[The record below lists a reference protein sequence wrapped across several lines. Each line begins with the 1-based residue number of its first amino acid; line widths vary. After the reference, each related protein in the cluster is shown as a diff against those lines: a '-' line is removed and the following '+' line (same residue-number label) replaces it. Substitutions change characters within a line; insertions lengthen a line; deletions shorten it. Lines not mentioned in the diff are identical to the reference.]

1 MKRRFGFLLVVAL
14 AVVAL
19 SATAVLA
26 APKVVKI
33 GFLNPLSGKD
43 ADAGQQDLN
52 AARLA
57 VDDINKAGGIK
68 SLGGAKVELVVADTT
83 SDPKQATSVAERL
96 FSAGGLAGAVGT
108 GISGLTM
115 PIQPLAERHR
125 IPILTNSINDN
136 ITSQGYSFTF
146 QVTPKGSQFGHTQVE
161 FFKYLTSKFGL
172 KAKKAAI
179 VYEDSGYGVSTA
191 KGVKDIAEGA
201 GLDVVMYES
210 YPHGFTDAGPLV
222 TKIKSSGA
230 TIVFPVAYT
239 TDAIL
244 IINTMKSMRFSPMII
259 GGGAG
264 FLWPAF
270 GEALGENVNGFVSV
284 ASWNW
289 DSKNIAG
296 NPQMADV
303 PKRYEQRFKTFMT
316 EHAGPTYTAV
326 RLIAEAVNQAK
337 SADPLKVREALSKMD
352 FKKGSYG
359 QLMQPGG
366 VKFDANGWNSGVHP
380 VMIQWQGGKPRTV
393 FPEAD
398 ASSPVDFK
406 ALTE

>member
-1 MKRRFGFLLVVAL
+1 MKRSVCSLLVVCL
-14 AVVAL
+14 TLVAL
-19 SATAVLA
+19 SAATLA

-52 AARLA
+52 AAQLA

-96 FSAGGLAGAVGT
+96 FSGGGLAGVVGT

-115 PIQPLAERHR
+115 PIQPIAERYR
-125 IPILTNSINDN
+125 TPMITNSINDK
-136 ITSQGYSFTF
+136 ITDQGYSFTF
-146 QVTPKGSQFGHTQVE
+146 QIAPKGSQFGHTQVE
-161 FFKYLTSKFGL
+161 FFQYLASKFGL

-191 KGVKDIAEGA
+191 KGVREIAEGA
-201 GLDVVMYES
+201 GLEVVMYES

-222 TKIKSSGA
+222 TKIKASGA

-244 IINTMKSMRFSPMII
+244 IINTMKSMKYSPLII

-289 DSKNIAG
+289 DSKNIAT

-303 PKRYEQRFKTFMT
+303 PKRYEQRFKSFMT
-316 EHAGPTYTAV
+316 EHAGPTYTGV

-337 SADPLKVREALSKMD
+337 SADPLKVREALSKME

-359 QLMQPGG
+359 QLMQPGQ
-366 VKFDANGWNSGVHP
+366 VDFDAKGWNSGVHP

-393 FPEAD
+393 FPESD